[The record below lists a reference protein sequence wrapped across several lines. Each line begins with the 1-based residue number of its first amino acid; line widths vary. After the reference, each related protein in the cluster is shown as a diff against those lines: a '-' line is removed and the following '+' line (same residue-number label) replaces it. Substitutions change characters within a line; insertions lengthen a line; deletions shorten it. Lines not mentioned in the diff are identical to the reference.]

1 MYKCVSNKCNAW
13 NKNCR
18 VHRKY
23 PRSTNICYLSVCVC
37 VCVQGT
43 TAASSRIQLERIQKK
58 KIEKLSIE
66 STLPLKCQSFS
77 AQSNYELH
85 SRPSGVLAGFV
96 SCFRI
101 YYAWK
106 KKCVIKFTCN
116 GLDSF
121 QVDQW
126 QQQLIRFYGIF
137 IARHLILYFFCWYI
151 IAFGGG
157 WAVTNTLKWK
167 SIKGE
172 WA

>member
-1 MYKCVSNKCNAW
+1 MHGIKIVVYIG
-13 NKNCR
+13 
-18 VHRKY
+18 
-23 PRSTNICYLSVCVC
+23 NIRGRRTYAICQCVCVC
-37 VCVQGT
+37 VC
-43 TAASSRIQLERIQKK
+43 ARDNSSVIKNPIRKNTEK

>member
-137 IARHLILYFFCWYI
+137 IARHLILYFFLLIYYCVWR
-151 IAFGGG
+151 GLSGD
-157 WAVTNTLKWK
+157 KH
-167 SIKGE
+167 IKVKVD
-172 WA
+172 